1 MTGGSPHPG
10 MPAPAARL
18 QDLPSRA
25 ARFCLAVER
34 FCGQDI
40 SLDLSGISLV
50 VAYSG
55 GADSK
60 ALLLALHFL
69 APRFG
74 LRALHAAI
82 LDHGLRAESAAEVA
96 QADALCQRYGIACH
110 TEKADVAAYAR
121 ERGIG
126 LEAAGRDCRLAFL
139 ERVRRN
145 TGSGWVAVGHQLND
159 LAEDALMRMTR
170 GAGWPALAGM
180 AAVVEESRV
189 IRPLLL
195 TPRSAIEQFLRDIG
209 ETWMTD
215 AMNEDGAYFRNRVRM
230 EFVPLFM
237 RENPAFLDT
246 VAERWRMA
254 RQDAAWLRDEL
265 ERIHPV
271 GRDDGLFL
279 SPEMLRV
286 LPASLRLR
294 KYAAI
299 LAGLG
304 RGQATAVLLQALDAA
319 WLRNEGGKTIQFPG
333 GRSAVIRQGGIIFM
347 KKNPS
352 RDGGLIDTNAV

>member
-1 MTGGSPHPG
+1 MTDGSPRPR

-18 QDLPSRA
+18 QDMPSRA

-34 FCGQDI
+34 FCRQDI

-69 APRFG
+69 VPRLG
-74 LRALHAAI
+74 LRVLHAAI
-82 LDHGLRAESAAEVA
+82 LDHGLRSESAAEVT
-96 QADALCQRYGIACH
+96 QAVAFCRRYGIACH

-126 LEAAGRDCRLAFL
+126 LEEAGRDCRLAFL

-145 TGSGWVAVGHQLND
+145 TGNGWIAAGHQLND

-180 AAVVEESRV
+180 AAVVEENRV

-195 TPRSAIEQFLRDIG
+195 TPRSAIEEFLRDIG
-209 ETWMTD
+209 ETWVRD
-215 AMNEDGAYFRNRVRM
+215 AMNEDGAYFRNRVRK

-237 RENPAFLDT
+237 RENPAFLDA

-254 RQDAAWLRDEL
+254 RQDAAWLRGEL
-265 ERIHPV
+265 ERIRPAE
-271 GRDDGLFL
+271 RDDCPFL
-279 SPEMLRV
+279 SPEMLHA

-304 RGQATAVLLQALDAA
+304 QGQSTAVLLQALDAA
-319 WLRNEGGKTIQFPG
+319 WQRNEGGKAIQFPG
-333 GRSAVIRQGGIIFM
+333 GKSAVIRHGGIIFM